1 MWTTDFDRDAEL
13 TESDFGDTL
22 HQTVRTTI
30 VPEQTRARESV
41 LAIVDQLVTEGTHC
55 ALDRVKPGRIL
66 GEGGRGV
73 VRQAR
78 QVALGRNVAIK
89 CLRPEQRSPITTSEL
104 LQEAWVTGSLEH
116 PNVVP
121 VHDLVFDDSGSP
133 IIVLKR
139 IDGVTWTQMMHNA
152 DAVRERFGAPDLF
165 EWNLSILMQVINA
178 VRFAHSRGVVH
189 RDIKPDNVMIG
200 EFGEVYVLDW
210 GIAVSLVDDGSG
222 RLPLARYATE
232 VAGTPCYM
240 APEMLGGD
248 QPMITERT
256 DVYLLGATLYE
267 MLTGRP
273 PHEGATVPEILAR
286 AATSQVHIPPRLPPG
301 LAHICQR
308 AMAPDP
314 AHRFA
319 SADELRRALLE
330 FSRHRGSARL
340 AQQAQ
345 THAEQMLSLI
355 DTTKAGAMDNRQLLY
370 NLYGACR
377 FGFLEALSTWSDNEH
392 ARQGLEQVTLAM
404 IEYELAQDDP
414 RSAAALMADL
424 DNVTGV
430 PPELYQRVERAL
442 EHKKAERR
450 RVAELERMGRQLDIQ
465 VGSRSR
471 VYAAIA
477 VGVPW
482 TLGPLVAGLLG
493 DVNAHYPDNLRMAGW
508 SLLAVLAFL
517 LVLLLS
523 RVPLRESAIN
533 RRLAVAAS
541 LMMTGQAVLHLG
553 SHVAGFPPVT
563 AQTFQMLLWCCVLT
577 LLAVTIEARLFPAA
591 IGYLI
596 SFFVVA
602 RFPDQRFVAMA
613 AANLITFATIVVIWA
628 PARRQTIDPDG
639 TESDDAVL
647 ETVDL
652 QHR

>member
-1 MWTTDFDRDAEL
+1 MWTTDFDRDAEQ
-13 TESDFGDTL
+13 TVSDYGDTL

-30 VPEQTRARESV
+30 VPERARARQSV
-41 LAIVDQLVTEGTHC
+41 LAIADQLVGMGAHR
-55 ALDRVKPGRIL
+55 AIDRIKPGRIL

-121 VHDLVFDDSGSP
+121 VHDVVLDETGSP
-133 IIVLKR
+133 VIVLKR
-139 IDGVTWTQMMHNA
+139 IDGVTWTRLMHDA
-152 DAVRERFGAPDLF
+152 EAVRERFGAPDLF
-165 EWNLSILMQVINA
+165 EWNLGILMQVINA
-178 VRFAHSRGVVH
+178 VRFAHSRGIVH

-222 RLPLARYATE
+222 RLPLARHANE

-240 APEMLGGD
+240 APEMLGDD
-248 QPMITERT
+248 QPRITERT

-267 MLTGRP
+267 LLTGRP
-273 PHEGATVPEILAR
+273 PHEGSTVAEILAQV
-286 AATSQVHIPPRLPPG
+286 AISQIHIPPELPAG
-301 LAHICQR
+301 LARICQR

-314 AHRFA
+314 EHRFA

-330 FSRHRGSARL
+330 FSRHRGSTRL
-340 AQQAQ
+340 ARQAQ
-345 THAEQMLSLI
+345 VHAEQMLGLL
-355 DTTKAGAMDNRQLLY
+355 DATHAGAMDNRQLLY

-377 FGFLEALSTWSDNEH
+377 FGFLEALSTWSDNED
-392 ARQGLEQVTLAM
+392 ARQGFEQVTLAM
-404 IEYELAQDDP
+404 IEYELAHDDP

-424 DNVTGV
+424 GSVTEV
-430 PPELYQRVERAL
+430 PPKLYQRVQKAL
-442 EHKKAERR
+442 EHKEVERR
-450 RVAELERMGRQLDIQ
+450 RVAELERLGRQLDIQ

-471 VYAAIA
+471 LYATIA
-477 VGVPW
+477 VGIPW
-482 TLGPLVAGLLG
+482 TLGPLAAGLLR
-493 DVNAHYPDNLRMAGW
+493 DVSERYPDNLRMAGW

-517 LVLLLS
+517 LVLLVTRAS
-523 RVPLRESAIN
+523 LRESAIN
-533 RRLAVAAS
+533 RRLALAVG

-553 SHVAGFPPVT
+553 SEVAGFPPVA
-563 AQTFQMLLWCCVLT
+563 AQTFQMLLWCCVIT
-577 LLAVTIEARLFPAA
+577 LLTVTIEVRLFPAA
-591 IGYLI
+591 LGYLI

-613 AANLITFATIVVIWA
+613 AANLITFATIIVIWA
-628 PARRQTIDPDG
+628 PRRGPT
-639 TESDDAVL
+639 DAGDSML
-647 ETVDL
+647 DTVELKD
-652 QHR
+652 R